1 MITSRGWWCAPSAST
16 ALPMVYKPVKVR
28 DRELV
33 DGGIVSTTNL
43 DIAVEA
49 GAKFVVVV
57 NPLVPFVNDFSKRV
71 GTLFPRPRRGSGQ
84 GVPPNRYQGLQPLPL
99 PRPHPKARPG

>member
-1 MITSRGWWCAPSAST
+1 MRAST
-16 ALPMVYKPVKVR
+16 ALPMLYKPHVIR
-28 DRELV
+28 GREFV

-57 NPLVPFVNDFSKRV
+57 NPLVPFVNDFSQTRV
-71 GTLFPRPRRGSGQ
+71 HVCTES
-84 GVPPNRYQGLQPLPL
+84 
-99 PRPHPKARPG
+99 AIA

>member
-1 MITSRGWWCAPSAST
+1 
-16 ALPMVYKPVKVR
+16 MVYKPVKVK

-57 NPLVPFVNDFSKRV
+57 NPLVPFVNDFTKRV
-71 GTLFPRPRRGSGQ
+71 ATVLG
-84 GVPPNRYQGLQPLPL
+84 
-99 PRPHPKARPG
+99 